1 MERIGSPPPEFYFDE
16 QRTFFQATLPA
27 HPWQSAASVIRQAAE
42 LRAVGRPGAAMDALK
57 SAWRDNPASVVL
69 AEELVRQSV
78 AQGDLDRAEPVI
90 QASLELDAE
99 SKRPDVV
106 VMWLEALVADGQGE
120 RASRFLVEHATSFS
134 SREAIGAAIVARRLG
149 DPDLA
154 AKLFEVAG
162 RAILDDPRALL
173 ESAQNKLWLSGRAY
187 GAGRTAENRELL
199 LDARV
204 LLERVLRMEAP
215 ARRHAWA
222 WRELARARQWLGEPA
237 SAVDEAYAQAIE
249 LAPDETKFRE
259 EWVQREE
266 RPSRER

>member
-1 MERIGSPPPEFYFDE
+1 
-16 QRTFFQATLPA
+16 
-27 HPWQSAASVIRQAAE
+27 
-42 LRAVGRPGAAMDALK
+42 MDALK

-120 RASRFLVEHATSFS
+120 RASRFLVKHATSFS
-134 SREAIGAAIVARRLG
+134 PREAIGAAIVARRLR
-149 DPDLA
+149 DSDLA
-154 AKLFEVAG
+154 AKLFDVAG
-162 RAILDDPRALL
+162 PAMLDDPRALL

-187 GAGRTAENRELL
+187 RAGRAAENRELL

-204 LLERVLRMEAP
+204 LLERVLRTDAP
-215 ARRHAWA
+215 TRRHAWA

-259 EWVQREE
+259 ERVQREE